1 MKVRTLSVICLLAC
15 LAIAVP
21 MLSQG
26 KGAAAADPVSGSW
39 SGDWGPNERD
49 RNQVTLDLKFDAATK
64 AVTGTVKSTQP
75 ARADVAL
82 TKASYDAA
90 TQKVTMEAEAR
101 NPRSGQTVKYVIEG
115 TMAGTSMSGSWS
127 HDAVKGDFKLT
138 KK

>member
-1 MKVRTLSVICLLAC
+1 MMRVRTLSVICLLAC
-15 LAIAVP
+15 LAIAAP

-26 KGAAAADPVSGSW
+26 NADPVSGSW
-39 SGDWGPNERD
+39 SGDWGPSERD
-49 RNQVTLDLKFDAATK
+49 RNQVTLELKFDAATK

-75 ARADVAL
+75 ARADVTL

-90 TQKVTMEAEAR
+90 TQMVKMEAEAR

-115 TMAGTSMSGSWS
+115 KMAGTSMTGSWS